1 MKKLVL
7 VMIMAVAA
15 IAVNAQ
21 RTTIKAGDLPKGVS
35 EYLTKDYP
43 GYIIRDANKESVNK
57 MITYE
62 VTAVKGSS
70 QEMLVF
76 SSDGK
81 FLKKENA
88 KMGMAEKRSSNAYS
102 GKTTR
107 STGTGTKK

>member
-1 MKKLVL
+1 ML

-43 GYIIRDANKESVNK
+43 GYTIGNAYKETENN

-62 VTAVKGSS
+62 VTAVKGPS
-70 QEMLVF
+70 QEILVF
-76 SSDGK
+76 SQDGK
-81 FLKKENA
+81 FIKKENA
-88 KMGMAEKRSSNAYS
+88 KMGMAEKKGSHTYS
-102 GKTTR
+102 RKTTR
-107 STGTGTKK
+107 STGTTKK